1 MKNNSNIIARV
12 QNIVKSFGDVVA
24 VSDSSFTIEKGSIMG
39 FLGPNGSGKTTSI
52 RMLLGLLKPETG
64 TVTLFDQN
72 PFDNYKIKNQLGYI
86 PEEYAFP
93 KWMKAEDYLVNLARF
108 NLPREMAIKRSR
120 EVLEEMQLSEVADK
134 RIVQFSKGMKQRMKI
149 GQALVHKPSLIIGDE
164 PFNGLDPVLRK
175 KMFEIIR
182 EYQETSDV
190 TFFLSSHI
198 LFEVENLANKIILLY
213 KGRTIAQG
221 SAKRIREMIA
231 DQPHEIMITSENV
244 KPLANLLINSSDDQ
258 TISGLRFARNFND
271 EEQLI
276 VSTLNARGFYS
287 LLTDLIVEHEIP
299 LNELRATDEG
309 LENLFKTLTVG

>member
-1 MKNNSNIIARV
+1 MENNSNIIARV
-12 QNIVKSFGDVVA
+12 KNIVKSFGDVVA

-52 RMLLGLLKPETG
+52 RMLLGLLKPESG
-64 TVTLFDQN
+64 SVTLFDQD
-72 PFDNYKIKNQLGYI
+72 PFDNHRIKNKLGYI

-93 KWMKAEDYLVNLARF
+93 KWMKAEDYLINLARF
-108 NLPREMAIKRSR
+108 NLPREIAIKRAR
-120 EVLEEMQLSEVADK
+120 EVLEEMQLSEVANK

-149 GQALVHKPSLIIGDE
+149 GQALVHKPALIIGDE

-182 EYQETSDV
+182 DYQETDNI
-190 TFFLSSHI
+190 TFFISSHI

-231 DQPHEIMITSENV
+231 DQPHEILITSESV
-244 KPLANLLINSSDDQ
+244 RPLANILINNTDEN
-258 TISGLRFARNFND
+258 TISGLKFARNIHGD
-271 EEQLI
+271 EQLI
-276 VSTLNARGFYS
+276 VSTLNARDFYS
-287 LLTDLIVEHEIP
+287 LLTDIIVEHEIP